1 MIRDAGGNP
10 AGSVSKKTSFVVAG
24 EAAGSKLTKARELNI
39 EVIDENDFEILKLE
53 DLVKYL
59 CENYYIRTKEDVV
72 IRNLELR
79 EAENVPLEW
88 LDWDEIVYQDDDF
101 YELGG
106 DRFLNIYEILED
118 KYEYEMNRDHDLFKY
133 VQVKK

>member
-1 MIRDAGGNP
+1 MSWKATLSLN
-10 AGSVSKKTSFVVAG
+10 SQEKK
-24 EAAGSKLTKARELNI
+24 EL
-39 EVIDENDFEILKLE
+39 EDWFDENDFEILKLE

-72 IRNLELR
+72 IRNLELN

-88 LDWDEIVYQDDDF
+88 LDWDEIIYQDDDF
-101 YELGG
+101 YELGE

-118 KYEYEMNRDHDLFKY
+118 KYEYEMNKIDHGLFKY